1 MNEIYV
7 INKDT
12 GETTTISN
20 KEFGTGF
27 GSNLDYVNNLYMDKE
42 ELDFWYGELEAL
54 RDSGTMNMF
63 GAPTW
68 LSENFEDEMG
78 DPLSRKVAKAIFTS
92 WTKTFEG
99 GA

>member
-1 MNEIYV
+1 MNEVYV

-12 GETTTISN
+12 GETTTITN
-20 KEFGTGF
+20 EEFRTEPR
-27 GSNLDYVNNLYMDKE
+27 DYVGNLYMDRE
-42 ELDFWYGELEAL
+42 ELDHWYGELEGL

-78 DPLSRKVAKAIFTS
+78 DPLSRKVATAIFTS
-92 WTKTFEG
+92 WTESFEG
-99 GA
+99 GG

>member
-1 MNEIYV
+1 MEEVYV

-12 GETTTISN
+12 GETTTITN
-20 KEFGTGF
+20 KEFRTETR
-27 GSNLDYVNNLYMDKE
+27 DYVGNLYMDKE
-42 ELDFWYGELEAL
+42 ELDHWYGELEAL

-63 GAPTW
+63 GAPAW